1 MIDKDITILY
11 LIKYLISMVYGIKII
26 NRLYFLTFV
35 AISSFYYDKYNNY
48 KNKYIKLNYEYSRLL
63 KNY

>member
-35 AISSFYYDKYNNY
+35 AISSFYYDKYNN
-48 KNKYIKLNYEYSRLL
+48 
-63 KNY
+63 